1 MDKYRENNP
10 KKKVCWVFS
19 VKSNFLFLKN
29 IFVINKM
36 KKCKFGHF
44 IVKIKRDNIRFWV
57 FPIERLNVFEY
68 TAIVLNNL
76 PNYKLKSKIKIDL
89 RKVLDSR
96 LI

>member
-1 MDKYRENNP
+1 MLGVLSKIEL
-10 KKKVCWVFS
+10 
-19 VKSNFLFLKN
+19 LFLKN

-68 TAIVLNNL
+68 NGIVLNNL
-76 PNYKLKSKIKIDL
+76 KNYPIKSKIKFDL
-89 RKVLDSR
+89 RRVLDTK